1 MSLLGERLEKARKAR
16 GWTQYQMSEY
26 SGFSRSAVINWEK
39 GVRSPDAE
47 ALNKLAKT
55 LNVSIAYL
63 MGEVDERLSET
74 QGPMEER
81 PRSETAEMFARL
93 MKKLAVENPDL
104 IIHFRD
110 LEKNIDNLSP
120 IDIQAIADGI
130 AMITGKA
137 NKDIEK
143 RFKKAQPGDI

>member
-1 MSLLGERLEKARKAR
+1 MTLGERIAKTRKAR
-16 GWTQYQMSEY
+16 GWTQSQLADASNY
-26 SGFSRSAVINWEK
+26 SRNSILNWERGLRYPDSNVLVNLAETL
-39 GVRSPDAE
+39 GVS
-47 ALNKLAKT
+47 
-55 LNVSIAYL
+55 VAYL
-63 MGEVDERLSET
+63 IGEVDESSSVIQNPT
-74 QGPMEER
+74 EEK
-81 PRSETAEMFARL
+81 PRSEAAEMFARL

-120 IDIQAIADGI
+120 VDVQAIADGI
-130 AMITGKA
+130 ALITGKA